1 MVGRFTGVQ
10 GLAVVRRQTAAG
22 GTYRSWEHRRPR
34 SVEGAL
40 PGRVSCQRN
49 VGTPPGSSRDDAAGG
64 PTVRDAEVR
73 GGNRMVQEANAG
85 EPKGAR
91 KPGQDDRVLLRSS
104 RITGRIRD
112 DVPGPER
119 VLTWTG

>member
-1 MVGRFTGVQ
+1 VLSNGH
-10 GLAVVRRQTAAG
+10 AG
-22 GTYRSWEHRRPR
+22 CG
-34 SVEGAL
+34 
-40 PGRVSCQRN
+40 GRVRETDRPKDRHRAL
-49 VGTPPGSSRDDAAGG
+49 VRPYPPGSSRDDAAGG

-85 EPKGAR
+85 KPKGAR

-112 DVPGPER
+112 DVPGPEK